1 MTKLTDKGIL
11 CTVYRSSREAELYV
25 YVKRDEA
32 LTRVPPDLLGKLGVT
47 SEVMTI
53 KLTPDRKLAR
63 ANASDVLA
71 AIAEKGF
78 YLQLPPDFNPARFT
92 QGG

>member
-1 MTKLTDKGIL
+1 MTAINDKGIL

-25 YVKRDEA
+25 YVKREEG
-32 LTRVPPDLLGKLGVT
+32 LSRVPPELLGKLGTT
-47 SEVMTI
+47 SEVLTM
-53 KLTPDRKLAR
+53 KLTPERKLAR
-63 ANASDVLA
+63 AKASDVLS

-92 QGG
+92 QGE